1 MSAPI
6 RTTCP
11 YCGVGCGVLAQPD
24 GRITGDPD
32 HPANQGR
39 LCSKGAALAET
50 LRDDERL
57 LVPLIGEREA
67 SWDEALDL
75 VAARFK
81 AVIAEHGP
89 DAVAFYVSGQCLTE
103 DYYVANKLMKGF
115 IGSANIDTNSR
126 LCMASSVAGH
136 IRAFGADIVPGTYED
151 LDEADL
157 AILVGSNM
165 AWCHPVLFQRLLAA
179 RERRGTKLVVID
191 PRRTATA
198 EVADLHLQI
207 APGSDV
213 ALFNGLLAHLA
224 GCDVLDGAFIAARTG
239 GFDTALGAALADAP
253 RVAEITGLA
262 ADDIA
267 TFYAW
272 FARTPRTVTLYSQGV
287 NQSSAGTDKVNAI
300 INCHLAT
307 GRIGQPGSGPLSLT
321 GQPNAMG
328 GREVGGLANQ
338 LAAHMGFDEPA
349 ALDRV
354 RRFWQAPN
362 LATKPGLKAVDLFDA
377 VGDGRIKALWIV
389 ATNPADSLP
398 RAGRVRAALE
408 ACPFVVVSDCWPTDT
423 TRYAHVTLPAA
434 GWGEKDGMVT
444 NSERRLSRQRRFRA
458 APGATQPDWWMLA
471 EVGRRM
477 GWAESFAWTGPD
489 EIFRE
494 HAALTA
500 FENDGSR
507 PLDLGAAATMAPRH
521 YAAWLPQQWPL
532 PSMPRGA
539 WDGRLF
545 GDGIFATPDGRARFV
560 AVSWRA
566 PAAQRAAERPL
577 LLNTGRVR
585 DQWHTMTRT
594 GRVPRLLSHAGRPVA
609 ALAPADVARLGLA
622 EGALVRIES
631 DQGSCVLPFVADPA
645 QRPGEIFVPMHWT
658 DEFAA
663 SGPVDTL
670 VEGALDPISGQP
682 ELKAT
687 AVAVAPVAVRWR
699 ALLLHRQPVRPAVE
713 GHWSRVPL
721 AEGHAL
727 EVLGTEALP
736 DPRAMRWFA
745 ARLLAAPAEAEWLEM
760 ADAGRGLWRYAI
772 MREGRLEAC
781 LFIAAG
787 EGARL
792 PSVGSLGTL
801 FAAPLT
807 AEGRAGLLAAARR
820 GADVGPVIC
829 ACFSV
834 GLETI
839 RQAIRTQTLADV
851 AAIGTALKAGT
862 GCGACR
868 SELASILRD
877 TSRAI
882 A

>member
-1 MSAPI
+1 MTAPI

-24 GRITGDPD
+24 GRVTGDPD

-50 LRDDERL
+50 LDDRERL
-57 LVPLIGEREA
+57 LVPRIGARDA

-75 VAARFK
+75 VAERFART
-81 AVIAEHGP
+81 IAEHGP

-157 AILVGSNM
+157 VVLVGSNM
-165 AWCHPVLFQRLLAA
+165 AWCHPVLFQRLQEA
-179 RERRGTKLVVID
+179 RARRGTRLVVID
-191 PRRTATA
+191 PRRSATA
-198 EVADLHLQI
+198 EMADLHLAL

-224 GCDVLDGAFIAARTG
+224 GHGQLDRDFVIDHTTGIDAAV
-239 GFDTALGAALADAP
+239 GAALEDAP
-253 RVAEITGLA
+253 RAAELTGLA
-262 ADDIA
+262 AADLD

-272 FARTPRTVTLYSQGV
+272 FAETPRVVTLYSQGV

-307 GRIGQPGSGPLSLT
+307 GRIGRPGAGPFSLT

-338 LAAHMGFDEPA
+338 LAAHMGFDDPA

-354 RRFWQAPN
+354 RRFWRAPH
-362 LATKPGLKAVDLFDA
+362 LATRPGLKAVDLFDA
-377 VGDGRIKALWIV
+377 VADGRIKALWIV
-389 ATNPADSLP
+389 ATNPADTLP
-398 RAGRVRAALE
+398 RAEKVRAALE
-408 ACPFVVVSDCWPTDT
+408 SCPFVVVADCWPTDT

-444 NSERRLSRQRRFRA
+444 NSERCLSRQRRFRP
-458 APGATQPDWWMLA
+458 APGEAKPDWWMMA
-471 EVGRRM
+471 EVARRM
-477 GWAESFAWTGPD
+477 GWADAFAWDGPD
-489 EIFRE
+489 AIFRE
-494 HAALTA
+494 HAALTG

-507 PLDLGAAATMAPRH
+507 PLDLGAAADMTAEDYETWVP
-521 YAAWLPQQWPL
+521 AQWPL
-532 PSMPRGA
+532 PAGRHGG
-539 WDGRLF
+539 GRLF
-545 GDGIFATPDGRARFV
+545 GDGNFATPDGRARIVPV
-560 AVSWRA
+560 AWR
-566 PAAQRAAERPL
+566 PPKAQRNASRPF
-577 LLNTGRVR
+577 LLNTGRIR

-594 GRVPRLLSHAGRPVA
+594 GRVPRLLVHSGRPEA
-609 ALAPADVARLGLA
+609 ALAPADVARLGVTA
-622 EGALVRIES
+622 GGLVRIDSE
-631 DQGSCVLPFVADPA
+631 QGSCVLPARLDA
-645 QRPGEIFVPMHWT
+645 GQAPGEIFVPMHWT
-658 DEFAA
+658 DEFSS
-663 SGPVDTL
+663 SGPVGAL
-670 VEGALDPISGQP
+670 VEGALDPVSGQP

-687 AVAVAPVAVRWR
+687 AVSLTPVPTRWR
-699 ALLLHRQPVRPAVE
+699 ALLLHRHPVRPAIEGYWSRMPLGE
-713 GHWSRVPL
+713 GH
-721 AEGHAL
+721 
-727 EVLGTEALP
+727 VLDLIGSADLP
-736 DPRAMRWFA
+736 EPRAMRRFA
-745 ARLLAAPAEAEWLEM
+745 ASLVAAAPEADWLEV
-760 ADAGRGLWRYAI
+760 ADAGRGIWRFAVLA
-772 MREGRLEAC
+772 EGRLDAC

-787 EGARL
+787 DGAAL
-792 PSVGSLGTL
+792 PAPARFSDVFT
-801 FAAPLT
+801 APLS
-807 AEGRAGLLAAARR
+807 AERRAGLLAAAPARE
-820 GADVGPVIC
+820 GDLGPVIC

-834 GLETI
+834 GLATI
-839 RQAIRTQTLADV
+839 RRAILSHGLVDV
-851 AAIGTALKAGT
+851 VAIGTALRAGT

-868 SELASILRD
+868 SELATILRD
-877 TSRAI
+877 TQRAV